1 MAAQILLWTLWLVGL
16 ISIVGLICVTGRM
29 EDEPRASAPPAARTC
44 SREPSPVARRK
55 LVLCT
60 PD

>member
-29 EDEPRASAPPAARTC
+29 EDEPRASAPPGRAH
-44 SREPSPVARRK
+44 
-55 LVLCT
+55 L
-60 PD
+60 